1 MKISFLTAF
10 SLSCAISL
18 GIYSTS
24 ASAIQYYKWVDAK
37 GVTHYTKTP
46 PPKSAKKPPQ
56 WIPMAG
62 KIQHQHHLERLK
74 LKCKPRTHPK
84 KNSNKPLK
92 FLRIRT
98 SNNVK
103 PTKLCSNLKIVQS
116 LYKTPPYRT
125 ACFFFGKCWRK
136 IHF

>member
-1 MKISFLTAF
+1 
-10 SLSCAISL
+10 
-18 GIYSTS
+18 STINGS
-24 ASAIQYYKWVDAK
+24 MRKASRIIPRRHRRNLQ
-37 GVTHYTKTP
+37 
-46 PPKSAKKPPQ
+46 KKPPQ
-56 WIPMAG
+56 WILMAG
-62 KIQHQHHLERLK
+62 KIQHRHHLEWLK
-74 LKCKPRTHPK
+74 LKFKPRTQHK

-103 PTKLCSNLKIVQS
+103 PTKPCSNLKIVQS

-125 ACFFFGKCWRK
+125 ACFFFGKCRRK

>member
-10 SLSCAISL
+10 SLSCAVVLSIC
-18 GIYSTS
+18 STS
-24 ASAIQYYKWVDAK
+24 ASAIQYHKWVDAK

-46 PPKSAKKPPQ
+46 PPKSAKKATTVDTYG
-56 WIPMAG
+56 W

-125 ACFFFGKCWRK
+125 ACFFFGKCRRK